1 MNAFANT
8 GYLLLHL
15 PTTCNACR
23 QKGAAF
29 SPRLPNG
36 GVPTL
41 CKKQDGRTLN
51 RRNMKRVKINA
62 YQIGLVFKN
71 GVYQRMLKEG
81 TYWFWHN
88 ETVYVYNLTQPFVP
102 PIELNILLQ
111 DEDLAQMLYVVDVKD
126 GEIVLLY
133 ENGLLKQVLTAGRY
147 TFWKSAVQYNFIRAD
162 VSKVDITE
170 PIDRATL
177 QNRLLQ
183 PFVRSSEVQSFETAL
198 LFVDGNFSGVLQ
210 PGTHYWWK
218 NNITINVAK
227 ADTRQQQL
235 EINGQEILTKDKA
248 ALRINAWAQ
257 YKVVDMQ
264 KAVLQNK
271 EWEKQLYVALQLAL
285 REYIAGFSFDEL
297 LEKKDAVAPFVLSA
311 VKDKADALGV
321 DVAGFGIRDIIL
333 PGDVKE
339 IMNGVL
345 VAEKK
350 AQANIIM
357 RREETA
363 STRSLLNTAK
373 LMEENAMLWKL
384 KEMEYVEK
392 IADKISNISVSGNG
406 LLVEQL
412 KQIFV
417 PQK

>member
-1 MNAFANT
+1 
-8 GYLLLHL
+8 
-15 PTTCNACR
+15 
-23 QKGAAF
+23 
-29 SPRLPNG
+29 
-36 GVPTL
+36 
-41 CKKQDGRTLN
+41 
-51 RRNMKRVKINA
+51 MKRVKVNA

-71 GVYQRMLKEG
+71 GVYQRLLKEG
-81 TYWFWHN
+81 SYWFWRS
-88 ETVYVYNLTQPFVP
+88 EKVMVYNLTSPFIT
-102 PIELNILLQ
+102 PIELAILLQ
-111 DEDLAQMLYVVDVKD
+111 DEDLAQMLHVIDVKD

-147 TFWKSAVQYNFIRAD
+147 TYWKSAVQYSFVRAD
-162 VSKVDITE
+162 ISKIEITE

-198 LFVDGNFSGVLQ
+198 LFVDGKYVNVLQ
-210 PGTHYWWK
+210 PCTHYWWK
-218 NNITINVAK
+218 NAISINVAK
-227 ADTRQQQL
+227 VDTRQQQL

-257 YKVVDMQ
+257 YKVVNIEA
-264 KAVLQNK
+264 AVLQNK

-285 REYIAGFSFDEL
+285 REYIAGFTFDEL
-297 LEKKDAVAPFVLSA
+297 LDKKDAVAPFVLQA
-311 VKDKADALGV
+311 VKEKAGALGV
-321 DVAGFGIRDIIL
+321 DVTGFGIRDIVL

-373 LMEENAMLWKL
+373 LMEENTMLWKL

-406 LLVEQL
+406 VLIEQL